1 MILRFW
7 RPKGTQP
14 TGTGLREHKP
24 FTHRFDQGCTEE
36 AVAPPPAPC
45 QHVVPWLTQGPSA
58 LDSALSLL
66 PLLEAQMLTK
76 RGSDLTVTAGPGRG
90 KDTHSPV
97 EATEELGAV
106 RGEAE

>member
-1 MILRFW
+1 MNKL
-7 RPKGTQP
+7 
-14 TGTGLREHKP
+14 
-24 FTHRFDQGCTEE
+24 FTHRFDLGKVPCPPSVFSSAHSALPACQGCTE
-36 AVAPPPAPC
+36 AVAHTP
-45 QHVVPWLTQGPSA
+45 QHVVPWLSQGPSA
-58 LDSALSLL
+58 HGSALSLL

-97 EATEELGAV
+97 EATEELGAI

>member
-1 MILRFW
+1 MA
-7 RPKGTQP
+7 RPI
-14 TGTGLREHKP
+14 
-24 FTHRFDQGCTEE
+24 
-36 AVAPPPAPC
+36 PP
-45 QHVVPWLTQGPSA
+45 QHVVPWLTRGPSA
-58 LDSALSLL
+58 HSSALSLL

-106 RGEAE
+106 RGEAERVGCRQLILGGGKGQKQDS